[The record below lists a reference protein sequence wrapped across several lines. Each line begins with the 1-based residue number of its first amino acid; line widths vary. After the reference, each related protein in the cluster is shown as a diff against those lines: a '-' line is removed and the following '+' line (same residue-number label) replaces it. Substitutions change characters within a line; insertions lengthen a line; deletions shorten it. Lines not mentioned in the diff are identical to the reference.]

1 MLKILL
7 AAAALL
13 APAAASAQA
22 TVTVNGRVFEVP
34 AGTTTTFAMGPDGP
48 YVIHQVAA
56 VSTPTRLPDMQP
68 MAVPTQPPAPAP
80 RLDYADFDVPDQT
93 AVGETRVLRIRRDR
107 TSGHFIANVRVNG
120 VMIRA
125 IVDTGASGT
134 ILSPEDAAATGV
146 DRDVTHVRPGV
157 GIGGYTTLRSTRV
170 RSLEIGGQRLGGFP
184 ADIGQSGLP
193 TLLGQPEIAKL
204 GRIVIEDGVMEI
216 QPRGVQMASR

>member
-7 AAAALL
+7 AAAALF
-13 APAAASAQA
+13 APCATAAQ
-22 TVTVNGRVFEVP
+22 TVVTVNGRAFEVP
-34 AGTTTTFAMGPDGP
+34 AGTTTTFGIGPDGP
-48 YVIHQVAA
+48 YVINQVAVA
-56 VSTPTRLPDMQP
+56 AAP
-68 MAVPTQPPAPAP
+68 PPAYVAARPAAASYQPAP
-80 RLDYADFDVPDQT
+80 RLEYAELDPVEQPAF
-93 AVGETRVLRIRRDR
+93 GEARTMRIKRDR

-120 VMIRA
+120 VVIRC
-125 IVDTGASGT
+125 IIDTGAGST

-146 DRDVTHVRPGV
+146 DRDVTHVRPGI

-170 RSLEIGGQRLGGFP
+170 RSLEIGGQRLGSFA

-216 QPRGVQMASR
+216 QPRGIQTASR